1 MKDIIS
7 KLSLG
12 KDLTWEE
19 AEAAM
24 TTIMSGGATDAQIGA
39 FLIALRIKGET
50 ITEIASFAKIMRK
63 FATRVDLKPSVA
75 NLAVD
80 TCGSGGDLSNTFNIS
95 TTAAFVAAGAGIPVA
110 KHGNRAVSS
119 KSGSADVLEKLG
131 VRIDLGPEGV
141 RRCIQE
147 AGIGFMFAPAYHGA
161 MKHVALV
168 RKELGMRTVFNILG
182 PLASPANVKHQ
193 VYGVFDPDLTE
204 KLAGVL
210 KELGSKHALVVH
222 GTGGLDEL
230 STIGPTK
237 ISELAGGKITAYYVK
252 PEDYGF
258 RAAKPEQIRGDDADS
273 NARITREI
281 LAGSKGPKRDIVL
294 LNAGAA
300 IYVGGRAKTIK
311 EGIKAAE
318 KSIDSGK
325 AMAALEKLVEV
336 SNA

>member
-1 MKDIIS
+1 M
-7 KLSLG
+7 
-12 KDLTWEE
+12 
-19 AEAAM
+19 
-24 TTIMSGGATDAQIGA
+24 
-39 FLIALRIKGET
+39 
-50 ITEIASFAKIMRK
+50 
-63 FATRVDLKPSVA
+63 
-75 NLAVD
+75 
-80 TCGSGGDLSNTFNIS
+80 
-95 TTAAFVAAGAGIPVA
+95 
-110 KHGNRAVSS
+110 
-119 KSGSADVLEKLG
+119 
-131 VRIDLGPEGV
+131 
-141 RRCIQE
+141 
-147 AGIGFMFAPAYHGA
+147 
-161 MKHVALV
+161 
-168 RKELGMRTVFNILG
+168 
-182 PLASPANVKHQ
+182 
-193 VYGVFDPDLTE
+193 
-204 KLAGVL
+204 L